1 MEEPRV
7 PAWKRLGLKLKYAQE
22 IGEGCLALP
31 KPHQPDSNGFATSAT
46 FTGQADEYSNIDSR
60 SKKRRLEEQAS
71 TQAKDFTNGLS
82 RSSSLKGR
90 GSNVRKSVSF
100 TPETKEDDGESSNFM
115 QDKWDE
121 EARNDQ
127 INDFLAREAE
137 SAAAVANP
145 QNNVAGDSA
154 GNSELAISGRKPKR
168 EKREKKDRR
177 KSEQNALEA
186 VPLQS
191 QAKGKSKDALEYLQ
205 QYQSSRS
212 TWKFNKNREV
222 WLLKHVLSKSDIPP
236 SYESALFDYL
246 VGMKSENAKARLIGQ
261 CHDFIVDQI
270 ESEADDSDRA
280 LISKSLKMDTT
291 ERRLAYYRAANKRFE
306 NALEA
311 ASSGA
316 VPQKDSEAAM
326 DRHERVDRAT
336 KLLESM
342 LATHSY
348 EDGQKE
354 SSASVPR
361 VTDTLPSKQNSPN
374 GATGKPMVKKRK
386 NRTAVVDISSSEDTS
401 SEDTS
406 CDSSSESDT

>member
-22 IGEGCLALP
+22 KGEDALALP
-31 KPHQPDSNGFATSAT
+31 NPHQSVSNGVITAATLPGQVDKYAT
-46 FTGQADEYSNIDSR
+46 IDPP
-60 SKKRRLEEQAS
+60 SKKRRLEGQVS
-71 TQAKDFTNGLS
+71 TQASDIANGLK
-82 RSSSLKGR
+82 RSSSLKGV

-137 SAAAVANP
+137 NAAAIASP
-145 QNNVAGDSA
+145 QILLAGAPPDI
-154 GNSELAISGRKPKR
+154 SEQASNARKPKR

-177 KSEQNALEA
+177 DPQQAILQVASS
-186 VPLQS
+186 QS
-191 QAKGKSKDALEYLQ
+191 QFSGKSKDALEYLQ
-205 QYQSSRS
+205 QYKSSRA

-222 WLLKHVLSKSDIPP
+222 WLLKHILSKSDIPS

-246 VGMKSENAKARLIGQ
+246 VGMKSENAKARLIDQ
-261 CHDFIVDQI
+261 CHTFIVDQV

-280 LISKSLKMDTT
+280 LICKSLKMDTT
-291 ERRLAYYRAANKRFE
+291 ERRLAYYRTANKRFE
-306 NALEA
+306 SALEA
-311 ASSGA
+311 AASGA
-316 VPQKDSEAAM
+316 GSKKESEMAV
-326 DRHERVDRAT
+326 DRHERVDRAA

-342 LATHSY
+342 LSINSHEET
-348 EDGQKE
+348 ERE
-354 SSASVPR
+354 SSASMLCG
-361 VTDTLPSKQNSPN
+361 TDVLPPKQDLPN
-374 GATGKPMVKKRK
+374 GAAVKPMLKKRK

-401 SEDTS
+401 S
-406 CDSSSESDT
+406 DSDSGSESDT